1 MADEDKETTVKM
13 DRETTTMSPASR
25 RRWAILGAITVV
37 IGAAAFVHWLRVR
50 DYEETD
56 DAFIDAHVAPISSK
70 VSGYAV
76 SVPVDDNQAVKKGDL
91 LVEIDAT
98 DYKVAAAR
106 ARAELAAAEAEA
118 RQAKLDAARYSKL
131 LAREQVSQQVADKAA
146 ASADVAAAQAD
157 TARQRLAEAELQLS
171 YTRITAPQ
179 DGKVARRAVE
189 VQSYVQ
195 PGQPLMAVVPDRV
208 YVTANFKETQL
219 THMRPGQE
227 AEIRVDAFPGH
238 RFKGHVDSVQA
249 GTGAR
254 FSLLPPENATGNFV
268 KVVQRVP
275 VKIVFDEPATNLAPG
290 MSVVPSVKV
299 K

>member
-1 MADEDKETTVKM
+1 MDDKEKTVKM
-13 DRETTTMSPASR
+13 DRDATTMSPASR
-25 RRWAILGAITVV
+25 KRWGILGAVTVV
-37 IGAAAFVHWLRVR
+37 VAAAAFVHWLRVR
-50 DYEETD
+50 GYEETD
-56 DAFIDAHVAPISSK
+56 DAFIDAHVAPMSSK
-70 VSGYAV
+70 VSGYVIA
-76 SVPVDDNQAVKKGDL
+76 VPVDDNQPVKKGDL
-91 LVEIDAT
+91 LVELDAA
-98 DYKVAAAR
+98 DYQVAAAR
-106 ARAELAAAEAEA
+106 ARAELAAAEAQA
-118 RQAKLDAARYSKL
+118 RQARQDAARYAQL
-131 LAREQVSQQVADKAA
+131 LAREQVSQQTADKAA
-146 ASADVAAAQAD
+146 SDAAVDAAKAD

-179 DGKVARRAVE
+179 DGRVARRSVE

-195 PGQPLMAVVPDRV
+195 PGQPLMAVVPDQV

-219 THMRPGQE
+219 TRMRPGQP

-238 RFKGHVDSVQA
+238 RFKGHVDSVQP

-275 VKIVFDEPATNLAPG
+275 VKIVFDEPTTNLAPG

-299 K
+299 R